1 VPFVRFSRDR
11 RGYEHTYLIHA
22 APRRGAPTR
31 ILYWYRTPPGIKV
44 GREAFDP
51 EARRMLESQY
61 PSVSFDWP
69 KLLETPMP
77 PPEAENWRERRRVE
91 RSARQARQAAE
102 PEEPA
107 IDAIDAIEP
116 AETPPPAPSQA
127 VVLGAVAVEEEPA
140 AADAPDGANVANP
153 ARKRRRRGGR
163 RRRKQGSAADAGNP
177 DDEAVESEPDAAA
190 MAPPVA
196 EQRPLPASPVQ
207 ASPPPPDTKA
217 SDQP

>member
-44 GREAFDP
+44 GRAAFDP
-51 EARRMLESQY
+51 EARRLLESQY
-61 PSVSFDWP
+61 PAVSFDWP

-91 RSARQARQAAE
+91 RSARQARQAEE
-102 PEEPA
+102 PEEPSA
-107 IDAIDAIEP
+107 EAIEP
-116 AETPPPAPSQA
+116 ANTPTVAASPPLIVDA
-127 VVLGAVAVEEEPA
+127 VDAVAVEEEPA
-140 AADAPDGANVANP
+140 SGDSTDGANPANA

-163 RRRKQGSAADAGNP
+163 RRRKQGSAAEAGNP
-177 DDEAVESEPDAAA
+177 DDESSESEDDPQ
-190 MAPPVA
+190 PPSSSVA
-196 EQRPLPASPVQ
+196 RERPLPTSPLQTPPSEPESEASEQ
-207 ASPPPPDTKA
+207 
-217 SDQP
+217 

>member
-31 ILYWYRTPPGIKV
+31 ILYWYRTPPGIRV
-44 GREAFDP
+44 GREAFDV

-61 PSVSFDWP
+61 PSVAFDWP

-91 RSARQARQAAE
+91 RSARQARQT
-102 PEEPA
+102 EELEELPA
-107 IDAIDAIEP
+107 DAIEP
-116 AETPPPAPSQA
+116 AETPPAAPSQA
-127 VVLGAVAVEEEPA
+127 AVVGAGSVEEEPA
-140 AADAPDGANVANP
+140 SADPPDSANAANP

-163 RRRKQGSAADAGNP
+163 RRRKQGSAAEAGNA
-177 DDEAVESEPDAAA
+177 DDEAPDRDPDSRAMPPTLREERALPAA
-190 MAPPVA
+190 
-196 EQRPLPASPVQ
+196 PLPE
-207 ASPPPPDTKA
+207 PPSAQDTKA
-217 SDQP
+217 SG

>member
-44 GREAFDP
+44 GREAFDV
-51 EARRMLESQY
+51 EARRMLETQY

-91 RSARQARQAAE
+91 RSARQARQTE
-102 PEEPA
+102 DPEDVTAGPIEM
-107 IDAIDAIEP
+107 IEP
-116 AETPPPAPSQA
+116 PHPQPIQEAAVDVPSIAPEAEETDTPGSDTAS
-127 VVLGAVAVEEEPA
+127 
-140 AADAPDGANVANP
+140 
-153 ARKRRRRGGR
+153 RKRRRRGGR
-163 RRRKQGSAADAGNP
+163 RRRRSGSTADPNASPDQAPDAGADSLAIQGTADSATHSTP
-177 DDEAVESEPDAAA
+177 DSETTSLPSSPDSRSEPH
-190 MAPPVA
+190 P
-196 EQRPLPASPVQ
+196 
-207 ASPPPPDTKA
+207 KA
-217 SDQP
+217 SD